1 MLLSKRIKKRDVDEQ
16 LLDELFKLKDEW
28 MNLKS
33 IIERSIEPSEVGLFD
48 LSVAEAKYF
57 FLLRE
62 ARARKISALRQ

>member
-1 MLLSKRIKKRDVDEQ
+1 MLSSKKIKREEVDEQ
-16 LLDELFKLKDEW
+16 LLDTIFTLKSEW

-33 IIERSIEPSEVGLFD
+33 IIERSFEPSEIGLYD

-62 ARARKISALRQ
+62 ARHRKISALR